1 LANANF
7 SALPNPRPEPRKV
20 TAMKSFKK
28 SLTLP
33 LSISATFAGAA
44 AITVLLGATMLT
56 TPFNAAFAD
65 STTTTTTT
73 SAPAP
78 AAAPV
83 ADTAPAPVAVES
95 VEDRITNLHTA
106 LGITPNQDAKWNN
119 VAQAMRQNAA
129 AMDRLVAENRMVP
142 PQNTTAISDLKSYE
156 RFAQAHVNGL
166 RNLIASFSVLYAAM
180 PPSQQQNADAVF
192 QNFGHNTQAHS

>member
-1 LANANF
+1 
-7 SALPNPRPEPRKV
+7 
-20 TAMKSFKK
+20 MKSFK

-44 AITVLLGATMLT
+44 AITALLGATMLT
-56 TPFNAAFAD
+56 TPFNTAFAD
-65 STTTTTTT
+65 STTTTTTST
-73 SAPAP
+73 STPAP
-78 AAAPV
+78 AADA
-83 ADTAPAPVAVES
+83 APAPVATPVAAET

-106 LGITPNQDAKWNN
+106 LGITPNEDAKWNN

-129 AMDRLVAENRMVP
+129 AMDKLVAANRMVP